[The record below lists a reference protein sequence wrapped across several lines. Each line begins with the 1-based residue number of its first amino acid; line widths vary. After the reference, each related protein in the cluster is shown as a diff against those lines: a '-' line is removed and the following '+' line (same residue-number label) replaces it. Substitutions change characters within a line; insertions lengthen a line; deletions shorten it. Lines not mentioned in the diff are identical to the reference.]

1 MLSTASDKWQHEM
14 NRAVSMVAI
23 DHDSNVGIFPCL
35 LMKGIISMTLESV
48 VATTDNFNTIAQARL
63 KVFHCHR
70 IENMVWFLPLSVASN
85 DHHTLLVKN
94 ISQHCFPT
102 DSRFMILF
110 SHCHQLYSMSLGT
123 VCTHSLS
130 QTHRHTELPLLL
142 YPSDATWRASDGV
155 IV

>member
-110 SHCHQLYSMSLGT
+110 SHCHQLYSFVFVISILI
-123 VCTHSLS
+123 LIIR
-130 QTHRHTELPLLL
+130 QLLL
-142 YPSDATWRASDGV
+142 GIWKFLNWLDKR
-155 IV
+155 